1 MVNGSEIQNSL
12 TFPIL
17 KFGALVGEHASGIFA
32 LFLIIA
38 GNFLGPLLNCDVRG
52 GMFENIYVKHVIALF
67 TLYFFVVLIDNK
79 NVHMSIWKQMTQLIT
94 IYLFFVVLT
103 RCDGRFFAVA
113 IVLLAMLYI
122 AHIQDTHIRVLE
134 EQPTSAFA
142 QRFTDDEKA
151 HLDNV
156 KRVRSKVENT
166 LRLKTELLLLVLLL
180 IVSFLGIVF
189 YFGRHSWWTWEQ
201 FLHPITKCNVEVPP
215 LTRLDIW
222 RAGFKRLVGV
232 RTPKMY

>member
-1 MVNGSEIQNSL
+1 MVNGSDIQHSL
-12 TFPIL
+12 TLPIL

-79 NVHMSIWKQMTQLIT
+79 NVHMSIWKQMTRLIT

-113 IVLLAMLYI
+113 IVLLATLYI
-122 AHIQDTHIRVLE
+122 AHIQDTHIRTLE
-134 EQPTSAFA
+134 EDPTSPLA
-142 QRFTDDEKA
+142 RDFTDDEKA
-151 HLDNV
+151 HLKKV
-156 KRVRSKVENT
+156 KRLRATVEST
-166 LRLKTELLLLVLLL
+166 LRLKIELLLLVLLL
-180 IVSFLGIVF
+180 IASFFGIVF

-201 FLHPITKCNVEVPP
+201 FLHPITNCNVEIPP

-222 RAGFKRLVGV
+222 RAGLKRLVGV
-232 RTPKMY
+232 RTPKLY